1 MSETLNKNITA
12 FDYINKTL
20 FFCQALSSGVSFF
33 SFTTLIGMPVD
44 IASVS
49 ISLPFLMSN
58 GIAKMVLKIMGKN
71 KYRKIASLVKSKN

>member
-1 MSETLNKNITA
+1 
-12 FDYINKTL
+12 
-20 FFCQALSSGVSFF
+20 
-33 SFTTLIGMPVD
+33 MPVD

-71 KYRKIASLVKSKN
+71 KYRKIASLAKSKN